1 MNESLRAHLSQDNY
15 NLPKTVVDEVC
26 DMFKN
31 EAANLLD
38 SLSALKPEVRD
49 VALHALR
56 DYYSTMEKNNSTF
69 TQVATVLAQPK
80 INPVN
85 HMTVNDRKDDAAN
98 NTTFVE
104 AA

>member
-1 MNESLRAHLSQDNY
+1 MNESLRHHLSQDSY

-56 DYYSTMEKNNSTF
+56 DYYNTMERNNTTF
-69 TQVATVLAQPK
+69 TQVATVLAQTK
-80 INPVN
+80 ISPVN
-85 HMTVNDRKDDAAN
+85 HMTTIERTDDAAN
-98 NTTFVE
+98 NDTIAE